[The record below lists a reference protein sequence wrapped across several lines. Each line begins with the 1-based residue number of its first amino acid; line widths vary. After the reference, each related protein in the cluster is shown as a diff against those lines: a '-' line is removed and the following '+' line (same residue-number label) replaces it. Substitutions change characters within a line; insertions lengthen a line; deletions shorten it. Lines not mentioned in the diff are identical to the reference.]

1 MKLQPPGGGSLPSRP
16 RRGSGLVASL
26 ALAVTMAACGTGTD
40 RRAIAAATLGTNTGF
55 SPQTITVD
63 KEDTVR
69 LKVGNGTA
77 RQHGFSIE
85 GYKVRRTVDPNQTLD
100 VKFKASRAGT
110 FKIFCQIH
118 PTHQTAT
125 LVVR

>member
-1 MKLQPPGGGSLPSRP
+1 MKSQPLPGGSTRNRR
-16 RRGSGLVASL
+16 RRGSALVASL

-40 RRAIAAATLGTNTGF
+40 RRAIAAATVGGDPGF
-55 SPQTITVD
+55 SPRTLTVD
-63 KEDTVR
+63 KEDAIR

-77 RQHGFSIE
+77 RQHGFAIE

-100 VKFKASRAGT
+100 VRFKASRAGT
-110 FKIFCQIH
+110 FKIFCQLH
-118 PTHQTAT
+118 PTHQTGT